1 MDEKFKKE
9 LNEIFKIEENRQHF
23 MDLCKRKYSSM
34 PKQFKQCRDA
44 VAKRF
49 RR

>member
-1 MDEKFKKE
+1 MDIKKE
-9 LNEIFKIEENRQHF
+9 INKIFKIEESRQYY
-23 MDLCKRKYSSM
+23 MDLCKRKYSSL
-34 PKQFKQCRDA
+34 PAQYKKCRDA